1 MSLLELRALGKSFGG
16 LRALQGVSFEIEPG
30 QVFGLI
36 GPNGSGKTTTINL
49 LTGIYQSSDGD
60 FLLDGRSLRG
70 RKPEAIV
77 RAGLARTFQ
86 NLRLFATRSVLDNV
100 RTAQTL
106 HCRSTWTR
114 LTARPN
120 AEEHALRA
128 EALALLER
136 FGLAARR
143 DTPAAALSYGEKKRL
158 EIARAMALRPRVLL
172 LDEPAAGMNPV
183 EIDALVQI
191 IRAIAA
197 DGTAVLLV
205 EHHMKL
211 IMEVCARIAVL
222 NFGCK
227 IAEGTPA
234 EVSAD
239 PEVIVAYLGTGG
251 KHAGADTDSGSTAA
265 HAESAA

>member
-1 MSLLELRALGKSFGG
+1 MSLLEVRGLSKSFGG
-16 LRALQGVSFEIEPG
+16 LRALQDLDFAVEPG

-49 LTGIYQSSDGD
+49 LTGIYRASGGD
-60 FLLDGRSLRG
+60 VLLDGQSLVG
-70 RKPEAIV
+70 RKPEFIV
-77 RAGLARTFQ
+77 RAGMARTFQ

-106 HCRSTWTR
+106 HCQSPWTR
-114 LTARPN
+114 FTALAN
-120 AEEHALRA
+120 AEERTLRDEACALI
-128 EALALLER
+128 ER
-136 FGLAARR
+136 FGLAERLHA
-143 DTPAAALSYGEKKRL
+143 PASALSYGEKKRL

-183 EIDALVQI
+183 EIGRLVQV
-191 IRAIAA
+191 IREIAA
-197 DGTAVLLV
+197 GGTAVLLI

-234 EVSAD
+234 EVSRDAQ
-239 PEVIVAYLGTGG
+239 VIVAYLG
-251 KHAGADTDSGSTAA
+251 AGSVPAPLATAA
-265 HAESAA
+265 TEPA